1 MYCQILKRQKNLGVN
16 LIQRNLSMID
26 GDLVRHNPDVIAST
40 IIQLVCDE
48 LAFEDKENDSQ
59 FMSLNSKLK
68 ESKREIKKREKK
80 EKKFRESGKKQFE
93 RKEGRSKFIN
103 KYSDRIESIKDSEKR
118 NEIKEN
124 KK

>member
-1 MYCQILKRQKNLGVN
+1 
-16 LIQRNLSMID
+16 
-26 GDLVRHNPDVIAST
+26 
-40 IIQLVCDE
+40 
-48 LAFEDKENDSQ
+48 
-59 FMSLNSKLK
+59 MSLNSKLK